1 MTTEQINI
9 MDDKKLEIYRNA
21 MRDIIAGISDSER
34 TSDDAA
40 FINQILIRARAAI
53 FDAGDAV

>member
-1 MTTEQINI
+1 MTTEQIN
-9 MDDKKLEIYRNA
+9 KKLEIYRNA